1 MLDDLGAPNTR
12 VIVTSDLDEWQIA
25 ALRGA
30 PVDGFGVG
38 TSLVTGSGAPTCSFV
53 YKLVARATSDS
64 PDAELLPVAKKSSHK
79 NTVGGRKYAVR
90 RIGSGGIATAEVVGV
105 GQPPAADADAD
116 DRNLIVPLIVN
127 GEVVGRE
134 PLETARK
141 RHQAA
146 IAELPISGRR
156 ISRGDQA
163 IPTVMVKQGNDG
175 ADTVLGAS
183 LS

>member
-1 MLDDLGAPNTR
+1 M
-12 VIVTSDLDEWQIA
+12 
-25 ALRGA
+25 
-30 PVDGFGVG
+30 
-38 TSLVTGSGAPTCSFV
+38 
-53 YKLVARATSDS
+53 
-64 PDAELLPVAKKSSHK
+64 AKKSSHK

-105 GQPPAADADAD
+105 GQQPAIGAD

-127 GEVVGRE
+127 GDVVGRE
-134 PLETARK
+134 PLAAARK

-163 IPTVMVKQGNDG
+163 IPTVMVRQGNDG

>member
-1 MLDDLGAPNTR
+1 DLGAPNTR

-64 PDAELLPVAKKSSHK
+64 PDAESLPVAKKSSHK

-90 RIGSGGIATAEVVGV
+90 RIGSGGIA
-105 GQPPAADADAD
+105 
-116 DRNLIVPLIVN
+116 
-127 GEVVGRE
+127 
-134 PLETARK
+134 
-141 RHQAA
+141 
-146 IAELPISGRR
+146 
-156 ISRGDQA
+156 
-163 IPTVMVKQGNDG
+163 
-175 ADTVLGAS
+175 
-183 LS
+183 